1 MQAALFKPGGKLEVS
16 DRPTPKPGPGEVL
29 VKVAYCGICGSD
41 LHLLDSGFLPPDAI
55 LGHELSG
62 HIAGLGPGVEGWAE
76 GEAVVVMPGDPC
88 LVCEPCRN
96 GQTQICQ
103 EGLDRAY
110 GLGKNPGAFSQ
121 YMLVKPKTLYR
132 IPEGLDLVTAALTE
146 PWAVGRHGV
155 NLLNLTHCSPILV
168 MGAGPIGLMCVY
180 ALNSLGISDVVVSE
194 PDPFRAGLAK
204 AAGASLVLDPRAAN
218 PAAVIRERTGRL
230 PASVMDCVGSS
241 SSLREAMGFAGP
253 RGLVVVLGLHLGKV
267 SLQPFIGFSKELQI
281 KFSYAYNT
289 LEFGES
295 LTLLARGA
303 VEPKVIISEVLPLRE
318 IASAFRLLRETGHS
332 KIILDCQAA

>member
-1 MQAALFKPGGKLEVS
+1 MKAALFRPGGKLEVS
-16 DRPTPKPGPGEVL
+16 EWPTPELGPGEVL

-41 LHLLDSGFLPPDAI
+41 LHLLDSGFLPADAI

-62 HIAGLGPGVEGWAE
+62 HLAALGPGVEGWAE

-88 LVCEPCRN
+88 GVCEPCRN
-96 GQTQICQ
+96 GRTQICQ

-121 YMLVKPKTLYR
+121 YMLVKPKMLYR
-132 IPEGLDLVTAALTE
+132 IPLGLDLVTAALTE

-155 NLLNLTHCSPILV
+155 NLLDLANPSPILI

-180 ALNSLGISDVVVSE
+180 ALKSLGISEVAVSE
-194 PDPFRAGLAK
+194 PDPFRAELAK
-204 AAGASLVLDPRAAN
+204 AAGASLVLDPRTEN
-218 PAAVIRERTGRL
+218 PAAAIRERAGRP

-241 SSLREAMGFAGP
+241 SSLREAIAFAGP

-267 SLQPFIGFSKELQI
+267 SLQPFIGFSKEVQI
-281 KFSYAYNT
+281 KFSYAYNC

-295 LTLLARGA
+295 LELLAQGA
-303 VEPKVIISEVLPLRE
+303 VDPKVVISEVMPLRE
-318 IASAFRLLRETGHS
+318 IANAFQLLRETGHS
-332 KIILDCQAA
+332 KIILDCPAA